1 MTENIKKDT
10 TVKFFISVIGIV
22 VIGITLKELSNIF
35 IPFVIAYFLF
45 FAFSPL
51 NELLAKHKIP
61 AFALI
66 LLDIIIT
73 GLAAWGVSA
82 FIIGSLSQFVG
93 QLPVY
98 EQKLNGIVIG
108 TAYKLNINDPYYL
121 NFSIS
126 NALKNLNFSMIAGNL
141 FNSTFSI
148 MGNVLFVLLFFVFVF
163 LGHQNV
169 YEAIKKRYLHKK
181 ADSEQH
187 KISESNSDGNSEERV
202 IKEQLDK
209 EEKLAN
215 TFKTITDQIQR
226 YIIATIGVNFG
237 AGLSVFVVCL
247 IFRIDFPIVWALFT
261 FLFNFIPSIGSAVAL
276 VLPVLFVL
284 IQSGSVGYTILIAL
298 IIAGIQTLFFNF
310 LGPQIIGRRLNLNP
324 VLILFSVL
332 LWGYVWGITGM
343 LLSVPLTAVIKIII
357 SNSESRNME
366 LINDLMSKE

>member
-1 MTENIKKDT
+1 
-10 TVKFFISVIGIV
+10 
-22 VIGITLKELSNIF
+22 
-35 IPFVIAYFLF
+35 
-45 FAFSPL
+45 
-51 NELLAKHKIP
+51 
-61 AFALI
+61 
-66 LLDIIIT
+66 
-73 GLAAWGVSA
+73 
-82 FIIGSLSQFVG
+82 
-93 QLPVY
+93 
-98 EQKLNGIVIG
+98 
-108 TAYKLNINDPYYL
+108 
-121 NFSIS
+121 
-126 NALKNLNFSMIAGNL
+126 
-141 FNSTFSI
+141 

-310 LGPQIIGRRLNLNP
+310 SGTSDYWQE
-324 VLILFSVL
+324 
-332 LWGYVWGITGM
+332 T
-343 LLSVPLTAVIKIII
+343 
-357 SNSESRNME
+357 
-366 LINDLMSKE
+366 